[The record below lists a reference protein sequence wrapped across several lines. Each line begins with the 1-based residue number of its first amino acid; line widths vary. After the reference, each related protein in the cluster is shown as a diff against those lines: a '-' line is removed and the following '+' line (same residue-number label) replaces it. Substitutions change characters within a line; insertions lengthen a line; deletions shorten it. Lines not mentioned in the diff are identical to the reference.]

1 MIVHWH
7 KIKQNRSLSIN
18 FGAKKIIQHSTQSS
32 GIHSE
37 EARQE
42 GWTLVMA
49 SVDLTAVPGWLS
61 QKSGQ
66 NAKLFRNSLYY
77 FHSFFFFHLCH
88 VAYRIPTRDQTHASC
103 TESTDI
109 YHWLRITGPEG
120 KSLFRHSCAWAL
132 TELLLRLNRFCRGA
146 QMIKFSSETRKSR
159 SWCTWFIK
167 SQIYIF
173 RVPIIWQILLQK
185 VHQQHP
191 AFDQIHLVKWPINV
205 LTKPGTGRIIQGVFF
220 IQWEH
225 NLCGKLIHGGKYP
238 VE

>member
-1 MIVHWH
+1 MRKHGRRAERWLWLVWILQQCRDGWV
-7 KIKQNRSLSIN
+7 RSL
-18 FGAKKIIQHSTQSS
+18 GKMQSCL
-32 GIHSE
+32 GI
-37 EARQE
+37 
-42 GWTLVMA
+42 LV
-49 SVDLTAVPGWLS
+49 
-61 QKSGQ
+61 
-66 NAKLFRNSLYY
+66 LFS
-77 FHSFFFFHLCH
+77 FFFFFFFHLCH

>member
-18 FGAKKIIQHSTQSS
+18 FGAKKNNSAFNPEFWH
-32 GIHSE
+32 
-37 EARQE
+37 R
-42 GWTLVMA
+42 WTLVMA
-49 SVDLTAVPGWLS
+49 SVDLTAVLGWLS

-88 VAYRIPTRDQTHASC
+88 VAYRIPDQDQTHASC

-109 YHWLRITGPEG
+109 YHWLRSTGPAG
-120 KSLFRHSCAWAL
+120 KSLFRHSWAWAL

-185 VHQQHP
+185 VHQQPP
-191 AFDQIHLVKWPINV
+191 AFDQIHLVKWP
-205 LTKPGTGRIIQGVFF
+205 
-220 IQWEH
+220 
-225 NLCGKLIHGGKYP
+225 
-238 VE
+238 